1 MLFPSRIGFLALAAF
16 MFMNVAGWQA
26 FGAEAEAR
34 DFNTAEIALQ
44 DGFYP
49 LAEKR
54 FAEFVAKHSS
64 SPRVAQALLRQSE
77 AALKQQKFEAALS
90 LLATNMVNAAGIADQ
105 FQFSIA
111 SIYSESGRFDA
122 AATNYAGLIAR
133 HTNSPLRLEATVNEA
148 RARFAL
154 AQWPRVAHLLQR
166 PEGLFHQEAARDP
179 TRELIVRGQLLLAE
193 ALLEQR
199 NFSTA
204 EQTAASIPAAALT
217 TKIKWQR
224 EFLLAK
230 AQLGAGKLEAASV
243 TTSNAVAIASTTG
256 EPPIEAASVAMLGE
270 ILEALDRPDEAMAAY
285 AKNQRTGL
293 PPERVREAVFKTVE
307 LSVAQ
312 GLLTNALAK
321 LNEFLK
327 SHREEAG
334 SDIALLT
341 LAELRLK
348 QHQLALAG
356 TTVPL
361 NGVSAGSDP
370 LSDVIENCDK
380 LLRGFTNS
388 PFVSKA
394 HLVRGW
400 ALLAQGKM
408 GESLVSFRTAANTLP
423 WSEAQAVAWF
433 KTAELEF
440 RSGQLTNALRDYRHV
455 LGEYRSLPRVQAELV
470 PRARYQMLQASVATH
485 DLAAAHEVM
494 EAILSEF
501 PSSGYAPRGLL
512 LFAQAVDEMGDPAE
526 ARNVFAK
533 FATLF
538 PDDPLRP
545 EAELAVARSFERQR
559 DWPSAIAKYDEWVT
573 WFPTN
578 SSLPSAEYRRALAN
592 FLADRPTNALTLFT
606 NFIKRFPTNDLAAR
620 AQDWVGDFYFRAGE
634 FDDAQ
639 RNYQFVFENWPATPL
654 RWQARL
660 KAGRAALLRPSF
672 ENAALFFTN
681 LINEAL
687 KDTSCPT
694 SVVVLAHFAYGDA
707 LRQQPSTNML
717 QSFYDARIIY
727 EQVPRFF
734 PGDPLVPRAWGAMA
748 ECYFQL
754 GNADPANYAKAL
766 ELYTN
771 ITKSATADISTRQQA
786 RVGIGHVLAV
796 QAGLARVN
804 GSATEATT
812 NLLNAAL
819 SAYQSVI
826 YPDENEEL
834 ADPFWV
840 KEAMMSA
847 ATICKTRGDWER
859 AYKLYVRLA
868 DKIPPL
874 RAALEKDIEAARKQ
888 MELQQQ

>member
-1 MLFPSRIGFLALAAF
+1 MSFSSRI
-16 MFMNVAGWQA
+16 
-26 FGAEAEAR
+26 R
-34 DFNTAEIALQ
+34 D
-44 DGFYP
+44 
-49 LAEKR
+49 
-54 FAEFVAKHSS
+54 
-64 SPRVAQALLRQSE
+64 
-77 AALKQQKFEAALS
+77 
-90 LLATNMVNAAGIADQ
+90 
-105 FQFSIA
+105 
-111 SIYSESGRFDA
+111 
-122 AATNYAGLIAR
+122 
-133 HTNSPLRLEATVNEA
+133 
-148 RARFAL
+148 
-154 AQWPRVAHLLQR
+154 
-166 PEGLFHQEAARDP
+166 
-179 TRELIVRGQLLLAE
+179 
-193 ALLEQR
+193 
-199 NFSTA
+199 
-204 EQTAASIPAAALT
+204 
-217 TKIKWQR
+217 
-224 EFLLAK
+224 
-230 AQLGAGKLEAASV
+230 
-243 TTSNAVAIASTTG
+243 
-256 EPPIEAASVAMLGE
+256 
-270 ILEALDRPDEAMAAY
+270 
-285 AKNQRTGL
+285 
-293 PPERVREAVFKTVE
+293 
-307 LSVAQ
+307 
-312 GLLTNALAK
+312 
-321 LNEFLK
+321 
-327 SHREEAG
+327 EAG

-361 NGVSAGSDP
+361 NGVAAGTDP

-394 HLVRGW
+394 YLVRGW
-400 ALLAQGKM
+400 ALLAQWKM
-408 GESLVSFRTAANTLP
+408 AESLASFRIAANTLP
-423 WSEAQAVAWF
+423 WSEAQAVARF
-433 KTAELEF
+433 KTADLEF
-440 RSGQLTNALRDYRHV
+440 QSSQFTNALRNYRLV
-455 LGEYRSLPRVQAELV
+455 LGEYKSLPRVQGELV

-485 DLAAAHEVM
+485 DLAAAHEVI

-545 EAELAVARSFERQR
+545 EAELAVARSFERER
-559 DWPSAIAKYDEWVT
+559 NWPSAIAKYDEWVAS
-573 WFPTN
+573 FPTN

-592 FLADRPTNALTLFT
+592 FLAGRETNALTLFT
-606 NFIKRFPTNDLAAR
+606 NFIARFPTNELAAR
-620 AQDWVGDFYFRAGE
+620 AQEWVGDFYFRMAE

-654 RWQARL
+654 QWQARL

-672 ENAALFFTN
+672 ENAVLYFTN
-681 LINEAL
+681 LIN
-687 KDTSCPT
+687 DTSCPP

-707 LRQQPSTNML
+707 LRQRLSTNAL
-717 QSFYDARIIY
+717 QNFSEARKIY
-727 EQVPRFF
+727 ELVPRFF

-748 ECYFQL
+748 ECFFQL
-754 GNADPANYAKAL
+754 GSADPANYARAL

-786 RVGIGHVLAV
+786 EVGIGHVLGV
-796 QAGLARVN
+796 QAGLARAR
-804 GSATEATT
+804 GAPDEAT

-826 YPDENEEL
+826 YPDENREP

-847 ATICKTRGDWER
+847 AAICKTRGDWER

-874 RAALEKDIEAARKQ
+874 RPSLEKDIEAARKQ